1 MLCLE
6 NKDLKH
12 QLEMAQRQQ
21 QKLVANAMQQ
31 LEGQQADLTRQMAN
45 DLEKI
50 MQKHQSEM
58 QELQT
63 KLQEREEALSEMSV
77 ELERTQKM
85 NREYEEEIAK
95 LRKEKEEWGREG
107 KDLIGLS
114 VLHPLFRTCLCHH
127 YRSRD
132 LLRCFH
138 VVLHPFEGSV
148 EVLHNPCDGS
158 YRAKYEYSGAGENRR
173 KTTLPWILLLG
184 CNHDCEF
191 SNATRARPDL
201 IGMERS
207 KTSKSQSVSLEFL

>member
-1 MLCLE
+1 MCLE

-12 QLEMAQRQQ
+12 QLEIAQRQQ

-95 LRKEKEEWGREG
+95 LRKEKEEWGREVGRGEKEEGNGVEMVETGEMVELEGG
-107 KDLIGLS
+107 KEENEIGN
-114 VLHPLFRTCLCHH
+114 V
-127 YRSRD
+127 
-132 LLRCFH
+132 
-138 VVLHPFEGSV
+138 
-148 EVLHNPCDGS
+148 
-158 YRAKYEYSGAGENRR
+158 
-173 KTTLPWILLLG
+173 ILLLPV
-184 CNHDCEF
+184 
-191 SNATRARPDL
+191 TRYAYIL
-201 IGMERS
+201 SI
-207 KTSKSQSVSLEFL
+207 SLNINGIYNL